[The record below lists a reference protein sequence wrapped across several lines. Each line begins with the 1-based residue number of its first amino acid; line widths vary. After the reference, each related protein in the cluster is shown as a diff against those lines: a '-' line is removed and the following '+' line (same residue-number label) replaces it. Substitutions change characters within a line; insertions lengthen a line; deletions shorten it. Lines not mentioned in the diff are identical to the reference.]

1 MTATSRWVRYPI
13 SSATYVSTAKV
24 GTPGEARGSALA
36 ADAITI
42 PGSSDNQL
50 KVALD
55 GQSAPAPY
63 QLTLTAG
70 TDLCP
75 RFIARD
81 IQRKVQ
87 ALYSTVLVDDAAK
100 ALAYRYFQCEF
111 INFGSAAGKSQF
123 VCRSGSTGGSS
134 AVSIQD
140 GDSTVLTLL
149 GMNSQT
155 TAAGT
160 VYHRG
165 STTANTYA
173 GTTTITGTYQGQLDD
188 TYLVYISD
196 DQMITAAVAYGVG
209 NTYGVA
215 NGGVGTVA
223 GDWNFTSSTTYVI
236 TIDTSNGS
244 TMGGGTGNVPTFTVS
259 DSVGS
264 DDVAVAQELLYAD
277 TWYSIGVNGV
287 RIKFTDYPF
296 GNGDTITITC
306 TAASDADGIGS
317 GTAALGAAVYR
328 FSSARGDNST
338 ASVVTSASPTD
349 VGTKGVTV
357 AFTSGTFAAGD
368 EWRVFCRAPAPE
380 AYGVTSMD
388 YGNVTVT
395 TNSAVKVHQFEI
407 MSGAV
412 SLSSVKF
419 SLQSHGTF
427 SHHDAGS
434 LDTEFHFGT
443 VGAGQRGDGGGGA
456 ATGPEWP
463 PTTITASDISVDKT
477 GGATGAP
484 VYLYSSKQDLAVV
497 ASASNAED
505 IGSSDLAS
513 DFIFTAIKLGAAET
527 GSNSSVNYRLY
538 FDYSS

>member
-13 SSATYVSTAKV
+13 SSATYVSTSKV

-173 GTTTITGTYQGQLDD
+173 GTTTVTGK
-188 TYLVYISD
+188 
-196 DQMITAAVAYGVG
+196 
-209 NTYGVA
+209 
-215 NGGVGTVA
+215 
-223 GDWNFTSSTTYVI
+223 
-236 TIDTSNGS
+236 
-244 TMGGGTGNVPTFTVS
+244 
-259 DSVGS
+259 
-264 DDVAVAQELLYAD
+264 
-277 TWYSIGVNGV
+277 IG
-287 RIKFTDYPF
+287 
-296 GNGDTITITC
+296 
-306 TAASDADGIGS
+306 
-317 GTAALGAAVYR
+317 
-328 FSSARGDNST
+328 
-338 ASVVTSASPTD
+338 
-349 VGTKGVTV
+349 
-357 AFTSGTFAAGD
+357 
-368 EWRVFCRAPAPE
+368 RAH
-380 AYGVTSMD
+380 V
-388 YGNVTVT
+388 
-395 TNSAVKVHQFEI
+395 
-407 MSGAV
+407 
-412 SLSSVKF
+412 
-419 SLQSHGTF
+419 
-427 SHHDAGS
+427 
-434 LDTEFHFGT
+434 
-443 VGAGQRGDGGGGA
+443 
-456 ATGPEWP
+456 
-463 PTTITASDISVDKT
+463 
-477 GGATGAP
+477 
-484 VYLYSSKQDLAVV
+484 
-497 ASASNAED
+497 
-505 IGSSDLAS
+505 
-513 DFIFTAIKLGAAET
+513 
-527 GSNSSVNYRLY
+527 
-538 FDYSS
+538 